1 MHIQE
6 EELCGVALGMAGV
19 PQQFVAT
26 ATDKMI

>member
-1 MHIQE
+1 MQCS
-6 EELCGVALGMAGV
+6 LSVFGMAGV

>member
-1 MHIQE
+1 MRCS
-6 EELCGVALGMAGV
+6 LSVFGMAGV